1 MNHLSRWKVAL
12 YLAAIFVAGGVT
24 GWTIAARAT
33 KEKMYSSFR
42 SDEFAAHLRER
53 VRSGLDLTPDQAAK
67 IEPIIERTCSEM
79 KSIHRDT
86 YKRISQI
93 ISNLNAQIA
102 AELTPD
108 QKAKFEQMEKDRQE
122 STRRKFKSRSELKSE
137 SR

>member
-1 MNHLSRWKVAL
+1 MNHLSRWRVGL

-33 KEKMYSSFR
+33 KERMYSSIR
-42 SDEFAAHLRER
+42 SDEFATQLRER
-53 VRSGLDLTPDQAAK
+53 VRSGLELSPAQAAK

-93 ISNLNAQIA
+93 ISNLNSQIG

-108 QKAKFEQMEKDRQE
+108 QKTRFEQMERERQA
-122 STRRKFKSRSELKSE
+122 STRRKFKSRSESKID